1 MSQEIIDKME
11 VIAKSVN
18 EYKGNSE
25 KTDASIAEITKSLD
39 EVKKESSK
47 TEALTKSIETLEK
60 RIGRMGNDSMNDTQ
74 ETLVEQKS
82 AINKYLRYRT
92 PISDDINTEIVKSL
106 CGKVSNGVGKDSLS
120 AEVKSLVTGSNP
132 DGGYLIRPE
141 YASKPITRVWETSPM
156 RAFATVITSSTGHVE
171 FLVDDEEGVT
181 GGWVGEMDDRAETS
195 TPRFGTVTISTQEQY
210 AEPRISQRMLDDSS
224 IDIENMLQN
233 KVLQKF
239 TRVENSA
246 FFKGDGVK
254 KARGF
259 LTLPAWNVDGTYQAG
274 ALEHIKSGVAGGI
287 TSQSLKNLQD
297 SLPED
302 YQSNAVWFMTRS
314 TFSAIKKIKNLQG
327 NYMLDENSLKVG
339 DTPILLGKPVIYA
352 SDMEEA
358 ATDSLSVAYGDF
370 KDGYTIVDG
379 VGTRI
384 IRDIYTK
391 KAFVKYFITKFV
403 GGDVTNYQSIKI
415 LKLSA

>member
-11 VIAKSVN
+11 VIAKSVDT
-18 EYKGNSE
+18 YKGNSE
-25 KTDASIAEITKSLD
+25 KTEASIAEINKSLD

-60 RIGRMGNDSMNDTQ
+60 RIGRMGDNSSNNKEDK
-74 ETLVEQKS
+74 LLEQKG
-82 AINKYLRYRT
+82 AVNKYLRYRT
-92 PISDDINTEIVKSL
+92 PIENDINLEIVKSL
-106 CGKVSNGVGKDSLS
+106 CSNDSYGVQKDSLDM
-120 AEVKSLVTGSNP
+120 EVKTLVTGSNP

-141 YASKPITRVWETSPM
+141 YAAKPITRVWETSPM
-156 RAFATVITSSTGHVE
+156 RAFATVITSSTGIVE

-181 GGWVGEMDDRAETS
+181 GGWVGEMDDRDETG
-195 TPRFGTVTISTQEQY
+195 TPKFGTVTISTQEQY

-224 IDIENMLQN
+224 IDIESLLQN
-233 KVLQKF
+233 KVLSKF
-239 TRVENSA
+239 TRVENTA

-259 LTLPAWNVDGTYQAG
+259 LTLPAWTTNGTYEAK

-287 TSQSLKNLQD
+287 TSDSLKTLQD
-297 SLPED
+297 SLLED

-314 TFSAIKKIKNLQG
+314 TFTAIKKIKNLQG
-327 NYMLDENSLKVG
+327 SYMLDENSLKVG
-339 DTPILLGKPVIYA
+339 DTPILLGKPVIFA
-352 SDMEEA
+352 SDMEEI

-370 KDGYTIVDG
+370 KNGYTIVDG

-391 KAFVKYFITKFV
+391 KAFVKYFVTKYV